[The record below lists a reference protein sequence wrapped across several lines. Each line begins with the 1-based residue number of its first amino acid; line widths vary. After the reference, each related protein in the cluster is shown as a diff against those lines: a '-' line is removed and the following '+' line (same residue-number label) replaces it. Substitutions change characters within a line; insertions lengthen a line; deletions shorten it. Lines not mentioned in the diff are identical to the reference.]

1 MSTSDECS
9 YYHQAAC
16 KLDPNSHPVTAFFH
30 VFWCQLSQVRFPPE
44 ANLRHVNMQG
54 VYYGLLLKPTLT
66 KIEKGSRIGQ
76 RENLSCDPILS
87 HPTGSSE
94 AGTTLQSCPPVGT
107 RNGVSTRTRISQPLE
122 GEMTLGEAFFF
133 IIIIS
138 SQQKLMRAALPVALP
153 ATGRCGGHFWRKTCA
168 VDTTAPTTEEMV
180 KSGNI
185 KKLQSPIDNDICW
198 LLTRKEVLKQ
208 KMR

>member
-1 MSTSDECS
+1 MSTSDGGS

-54 VYYGLLLKPTLT
+54 IYYGLLLKPTLT

-94 AGTTLQSCPPVGT
+94 AGTTLKSPRVPQLEQGMEPLLAHGS
-107 RNGVSTRTRISQPLE
+107 VSPLKE
-122 GEMTLGEAFFF
+122 KWPWVRHFSLSSSFHLNKSLWGLTEA
-133 IIIIS
+133 S
-138 SQQKLMRAALPVALP
+138 HLPVALP
-153 ATGRCGGHFWRKTCA
+153 ATGRCGGQRTGPSFL
-168 VDTTAPTTEEMV
+168 EEDLH
-180 KSGNI
+180 SGHHSTHHRGNGE
-185 KKLQSPIDNDICW
+185 K
-198 LLTRKEVLKQ
+198 
-208 KMR
+208 